1 MGLMVLNV
9 AYVFAP
15 VGPDT
20 CGGAEQVLAALDRAL
35 VAEGHTSLV
44 VACAG
49 SQVAGE
55 LIATAPLPAKFTD
68 DLRWQAQREHRKR
81 IERVL
86 RQRPVDVVHCH
97 GHDFA
102 EYLPPAGIPT
112 LVTLHLPADHYEAGA
127 LAECRP
133 RRYFNCVSASQRRNF
148 PAAKAMLPEIPNGVP
163 VPALQAC
170 HAKRDFAL
178 ALGRICPEKGLH
190 HALDAA
196 ALAQAPLLIAGRVF
210 PYPDHEQYFAETIQP
225 RLGRQAR
232 FLGNLDFARKRRFL
246 TAARCLLMP
255 SVIAETSSLVAM
267 EAIACGTPVVAFPV
281 GALPEIIEPG
291 VTGFIVHD
299 AQQMAEAI
307 QASGNIDRERCRD
320 VARQRFPLQGTIDR
334 YFEYYRE
341 LVATARSA
349 KIA

>member
-1 MGLMVLNV
+1 MGLTVLNV
-9 AYVFAP
+9 AYPFAP

-20 CGGAEQVLAALDRAL
+20 CGGAEQVLAALDQAL
-35 VAEGHTSLV
+35 VTEGHTSLV

-55 LIATAPLPAKFTD
+55 LVATAPLPAKFTD
-68 DLRWQAQREHRKR
+68 GLRRQAQREHRKL
-81 IERVL
+81 INRVL
-86 RQRPVDVVHCH
+86 RETPVDVVHCH

-112 LVTLHLPADHYEAGA
+112 LVSLHLPVDHYASEA
-127 LAECRP
+127 LAERRP
-133 RRYFNCVSASQRRNF
+133 GRYFNCVSASQRRNF
-148 PAAKAMLPEIPNGVP
+148 PATKAMLREIPNGVP
-163 VPALQAC
+163 VSALHAC

-178 ALGRICPEKGLH
+178 ALGRICPEKGFH
-190 HALDAA
+190 YALDAA
-196 ALAQAPLLIAGRVF
+196 ALAQTPLLIAGRVF
-210 PYPDHEQYFAETIQP
+210 PYPDHEHYFVETIRP
-225 RLGRQAR
+225 RFGPQAR

-246 TAARCLLMP
+246 TAARCLLLP

-267 EAIACGTPVVAFPV
+267 EAIACGTPVVAFPS
-281 GALPEIIEPG
+281 GALPDIIESG

-307 QASGNIDRERCRD
+307 QASGSINRERCRE
-320 VARQRFPLQGTIDR
+320 VACQRFSLKSMIDR

-341 LVATARSA
+341 LAATARSA
-349 KIA
+349 AIA